1 MAAERATYILAI
13 DQGTTSTRAM
23 VFDAEGKPCAQAQ
36 RELQQHYPQPGWV
49 EHDAEEIWQAVLDT
63 CRAVLAEI
71 KLQPQQVAAIGITNQ
86 RETTVVWERKTGR
99 PIARAIV
106 WQDRRTAPRCAELR
120 AEGHEEA
127 VSARTGLV
135 IDPYF
140 SATKIAWLLDN
151 TPGARRAA
159 ERGELAFGTI
169 DCFLL
174 WRLTGGAVHAT
185 DATNAAR
192 TLVFDIRRQDWDDAL
207 LKLFRVPRAL
217 LPDVRNNAAQF
228 GGTAAEL
235 FGAPIAIAGMAG
247 DQQAATIGQACFA
260 PGMIK
265 STYGTGCFAV
275 LNTGADALLSRHR
288 LLSTIAYRIQDKPTY
303 AIEGSIFVA
312 GAAVQWLRDGLKLIA
327 RADESEALARAADPA
342 RRVYV
347 VPAFTGLGAPYW
359 DAEARGAIFGLTRDV
374 GRAELVRATL
384 EASCYQTRDLIEAMR
399 ADGAAP
405 QSLRIDG
412 GMVANDWFAQCLA
425 DTLGLPVER
434 PRFIE
439 TTVLGAAALAGLG
452 SGLYPSLDVLSERW
466 QRDRLFEP
474 ALDAERREAAY
485 AGWRDAVTRMRSAR

>member
-1 MAAERATYILAI
+1 MAASRATYILAI

-23 VFDAEGKPCAQAQ
+23 VFDAAGKPCAQAQ

-49 EHDAEEIWQAVLDT
+49 EHDAEEIWQATLDT
-63 CRAVLAEI
+63 CRAVLAELALAP
-71 KLQPQQVAAIGITNQ
+71 KQVAAIGITNQ
-86 RETTVVWERKTGR
+86 RETTLVWERKTGR

-106 WQDRRTAPRCAELR
+106 WQDRRTAARCAELTAAGHDER
-120 AEGHEEA
+120 AR
-127 VSARTGLV
+127 ARTGLV

-151 TPGARRAA
+151 IPGARPAA

-174 WRLTGGAVHAT
+174 WRLSGGTVHAT
-185 DATNAAR
+185 YATNAAR
-192 TLVFDIRRQDWDDAL
+192 TLLFDIHRQDWDDEL
-207 LKLFRVPRAL
+207 LALFRVPRAL
-217 LPDVRNNAAQF
+217 LPDVRDNAAEF

-235 FGAPIAIAGMAG
+235 FGAPIAVAGMAG

-275 LNTGADALLSRHR
+275 LN
-288 LLSTIAYRIQDKPTY
+288 
-303 AIEGSIFVA
+303 A

-327 RADESEALARAADPA
+327 RADESDALARAADPA

-359 DAEARGAIFGLTRDV
+359 DADARGAIFGLTRDV

-405 QSLRIDG
+405 QSLRVDG
-412 GMVANDWFAQCLA
+412 GMVVNDWFVQCLA

-452 SGLYPSLDVLSERW
+452 CGLYPSLEALAGRW

-474 ALDAERREAAY
+474 RLDAASREAAY
-485 AGWRDAVTRMRSAR
+485 AGWRDAVARVRSAR